1 MIRSAGLA
9 TAIVAALA
17 SGAVQAQAAQPTQA
31 AASPTAGAPI
41 ELKVDLRDA
50 GRKIFRVRE
59 SIPVQPGALRL
70 EYPKWIPGEHSPSG
84 TIAGVTGLHLVAGGQ
99 RLVWRRDLRDM
110 FAITTQVPAGV
121 DRIELEF
128 DYLSPTGG
136 GEFGQ
141 SVSATP
147 RLVDLEWNQV
157 LFYPA
162 VTGSMALP
170 VRPSVNLPA
179 GWQMGTAL
187 EADGPAGADGSTR
200 FHVVSL
206 EQLVDSPL
214 IAGLHFRRIDL
225 APGAAT
231 PVHLD
236 IVADSPA
243 NLVLTDAQLREH
255 RNLVVQAEKLFGGHH
270 YGHYDFLFTLSD
282 NTGHFGL
289 EHHQSSDDRLESEYF
304 TNTDQYVT
312 GAGLLPHEYVH
323 SWNGKF
329 RRPNG
334 LLTSSFDTPME
345 DELLWV
351 YEGLTQYLGEVL
363 TARSGLWSP
372 DQYRDALA
380 ATAAGMSGQ
389 TGRVWRPLQDTA
401 DEAQVLYYTPGAW
414 SNYQR
419 SVDFYAEGTL
429 LWLDVDTRIRELSG
443 GKRSIDDFTRAF
455 HGVGGSDFAPRGYGF
470 DDIVAALEAVQP
482 GGWREFLRER
492 LDYVGAKAPLN
503 GLARGG
509 WALAWTDVPS
519 AYTKAYEARGHQLD
533 LMDSIGLR
541 LADGDGDGAAGLVG
555 DVRWGGPAF
564 EAGLAPNMT
573 VVAVNGLAFKP
584 GILRAAIVDAKAKGG
599 TIKLLAKNL
608 DTYATFDVAYHDGL
622 RYPHLVRAAGPDR
635 LAAIITPR

>member
-17 SGAVQAQAAQPTQA
+17 SGGLQAQAPPATPMA
-31 AASPTAGAPI
+31 APVGGSPI
-41 ELKVDLRDA
+41 ELQVDLRDA

-59 SIPVQPGALRL
+59 SIPVQAGALRL

-84 TIAGVTGLHLVAGGQ
+84 TIAGVTGLKLVAGGK
-99 RLVWRRDLRDM
+99 RLAWRRDLRDM

-121 DRIELEF
+121 DRLELEF

-136 GEFGQ
+136 GDFGQ

-162 VTGSMALP
+162 VAGSLALP
-170 VRPSVNLPA
+170 VRPSVKLPT

-187 EADGPAGADGSTR
+187 ETEGAVGTDGSTGFR
-200 FHVVSL
+200 VVTL

-214 IAGLHFRRIDL
+214 IAGLNFRRIDL

-243 NLVLTDAQLREH
+243 NLVLTDAQLRDH

-289 EHHQSSDDRLESEYF
+289 EHHQSSDDRLEAEYF
-304 TNTDQYVT
+304 TNADQYVT
-312 GAGLLPHEYVH
+312 GAGLLPHEYAH

-334 LLTSSFDTPME
+334 LLTTSFNTPME

-351 YEGLTQYLGEVL
+351 YEGLTEYLGEVL
-363 TARSGLWSP
+363 TARSGLWTP
-372 DQYRDALA
+372 EQYRDDLA
-380 ATAAGMSGQ
+380 TTAARMSGQ
-389 TGRVWRPLQDTA
+389 TGRAWRPLQDTA
-401 DEAQVLYYTPGAW
+401 DEAQVLYYASGAW
-414 SNYQR
+414 ANYQR
-419 SVDFYAEGTL
+419 GVDFYAEGTL
-429 LWLDVDTRIRELSG
+429 LWLDVDTRIREMSG

-455 HGVGGSDFAPRGYGF
+455 HGVGGSGFAPRGYGF
-470 DDIVAALEAVQP
+470 DDVVAALEAVQP
-482 GGWREFLRER
+482 GGWRDFLRAR
-492 LDYVGAKAPLN
+492 LDYVGDKAPLD
-503 GLARGG
+503 GLARSG
-509 WALAWTDVPS
+509 WTLGWTDVPS
-519 AYTKAYEARGHQLD
+519 AYTKAYEARGHEVD

-541 LADGDGDGAAGLVG
+541 LANGDGEDAAGLVG

-573 VVAVNGLAFKP
+573 VMAVNGLAFKP
-584 GILRAAIVDAKAKGG
+584 EILRAAIADAKAKGG

-608 DTYATFDVAYHDGL
+608 DTFATFDVNYHGGL
-622 RYPHLVRAAGPDR
+622 RYPHLVRAVGPDR
-635 LAAIITPR
+635 LAAIIAPR

>member
-1 MIRSAGLA
+1 MIRSAALT

-17 SGAVQAQAAQPTQA
+17 SSGLQAQSSPAAPMVA
-31 AASPTAGAPI
+31 PTAGPPI
-41 ELKVDLRDA
+41 ELQVDLRDA

-59 SIPVQPGALRL
+59 SIPVQAGSLRL

-84 TIAGVTGLHLVAGGQ
+84 TIAGVTGLKLVAGGK
-99 RLVWRRDLRDM
+99 RLAWRRDLRDM
-110 FAITTQVPAGV
+110 FAVTTQVPAGV
-121 DRIELEF
+121 DRVELEF
-128 DYLSPTGG
+128 DYLSPSGG
-136 GEFGQ
+136 GNFGQ

-157 LFYPA
+157 LFYPSLA
-162 VTGSMALP
+162 GSLALP
-170 VRPSVNLPA
+170 VRPTVKMPT
-179 GWQMGTAL
+179 GWQFGTAL
-187 EADGPAGADGSTR
+187 EPEGAAGSDGSTR
-200 FHVVSL
+200 FRVVTL

-214 IAGLHFRRIDL
+214 IAGLNFRRIDL

-236 IVADSPA
+236 IVADSQA

-270 YGHYDFLFTLSD
+270 YNHYDFLFTLSD

-304 TNTDQYVT
+304 TNADQYVT

-334 LLTSSFDTPME
+334 LLTTSFNAPME

-351 YEGLTQYLGEVL
+351 YEGLTEYLGEVL
-363 TARSGLWSP
+363 TARSGLWTP
-372 DQYRDALA
+372 DQYREALA
-380 ATAAGMSGQ
+380 VTAAGMSGQ
-389 TGRVWRPLQDTA
+389 TGRAWRPLQDTA
-401 DEAQVLYYTPGAW
+401 DEAQVLYYTSGAW
-414 SNYQR
+414 ANYQR
-419 SVDFYAEGTL
+419 GVDFYAEGTL
-429 LWLDVDTRIRELSG
+429 LWLDVDTRIREMSG

-455 HGVGGSDFAPRGYGF
+455 HGVGGNEFAPRGYGF

-482 GGWREFLRER
+482 GGWREFLRAR
-492 LDYVGAKAPLN
+492 LDYVGDKAPLD
-503 GLARGG
+503 GLARSG
-509 WALAWTDVPS
+509 WTLAWTDVPS
-519 AYTKAYEARGHQLD
+519 SYTKAYEGRGHELD

-541 LADGDGDGAAGLVG
+541 LANGDGDDAAGLID
-555 DVRWGGPAF
+555 DVRWAGPAF
-564 EAGLAPNMT
+564 DAGLAPNMT
-573 VVAVNGLAFKP
+573 VVAVNGLEFKP
-584 GILRAAIVDAKAKGG
+584 DILRAAIVDAKAKGG

-608 DTYATFDVAYHDGL
+608 DTFATFEVNYRGGL

-635 LAAIITPR
+635 LAEIIKPR